1 MCLHALM
8 DAFTA
13 PEPTIDLAGQ
23 VALVTGASSGL
34 GRRFAILLAANGARV
49 VATGRRIER
58 LADVATT
65 ITDAG
70 GFCLPLQ
77 LDVTDADQLAAV
89 VGAAEAQLGPV
100 QILVNNA
107 GIPDAQ
113 YATKMPLELVDQVL
127 DTNLRAPYVLSCEF
141 ARRLIEL
148 ELPGRIV
155 NISSVGGFHYS
166 GGGAA
171 LYSITKAGVNRLTET
186 LAVEWSRFN
195 INVNAIAP
203 GLFASEMSDGMI
215 ERMGDLTRHFPRKRI
230 GQPENLD
237 STLLYLVSPASE
249 MVTGTIIKVD
259 DGQGGR

>member
-1 MCLHALM
+1 M
-8 DAFTA
+8 DAPAA
-13 PEPTIDLAGQ
+13 PEPTVDLAGQ

-34 GRRFAILLAANGARV
+34 GRRFAVLLAANGARV

-58 LADVATT
+58 LDDLAEE
-65 ITDAG
+65 ITGAG
-70 GFCLPLQ
+70 GICVPLQ
-77 LDVTDADQLAAV
+77 LDVTDADELAAAV
-89 VGAAEAQLGPV
+89 DAAEARLGPV

-113 YATKMPLELVDQVL
+113 YATKMPLELIDQVL
-127 DTNLRAPYVLSCEF
+127 DTNLRAPYVLSCEV

-148 ELPGRIV
+148 DLPGRIV

-237 STLLYLVSPASE
+237 STLLYLLSPESQ

>member
-1 MCLHALM
+1 M
-8 DAFTA
+8 DPIAA
-13 PEPTIDLAGQ
+13 SVDLSGQ

-34 GRRFAILLAANGARV
+34 GRRFAALLAANGARV
-49 VATGRRIER
+49 VATARRVDR
-58 LADVATT
+58 LEELAEEIGT
-65 ITDAG
+65 AG
-70 GFCLPLQ
+70 GSCLPLA
-77 LDVTDADQLAAV
+77 LDVTDAEQIASV
-89 VGAAEAQLGPV
+89 VARAEAEVGPV

-113 YATKMPLELVDQVL
+113 YATRMELDLIDRVL
-127 DTNLRAPYVLSCEF
+127 DTNLRAPFLLSCEV

-148 ELPGRIV
+148 ELPGRMV
-155 NISSVGGFHYS
+155 NISSVGGFHYA

-215 ERMGDLTRHFPRKRI
+215 ERMGDLTRVFPRKRI
-230 GQPENLD
+230 GQPEHLD
-237 STLLYLVSPASE
+237 STLLHLVSPASE